1 MWLRDTG
8 ILDKMKDIILPAHIP
23 TQYPRAQHQQ
33 SLSINQMSIIL
44 IIFVIGIT
52 LSIIVFILEL
62 FKNSSK
68 EGNLPPAELIEL
80 TEGNAI
86 RENSSSEL
94 APSNQLQS
102 DSGIAL

>member
-8 ILDKMKDIILPAHIP
+8 ILTRIKDGIFPPHISA
-23 TQYPRAQHQQ
+23 QYPKARDKQP
-33 SLSINQMSIIL
+33 LSIRQLGIVFL
-44 IIFVIGIT
+44 VLPTGIT